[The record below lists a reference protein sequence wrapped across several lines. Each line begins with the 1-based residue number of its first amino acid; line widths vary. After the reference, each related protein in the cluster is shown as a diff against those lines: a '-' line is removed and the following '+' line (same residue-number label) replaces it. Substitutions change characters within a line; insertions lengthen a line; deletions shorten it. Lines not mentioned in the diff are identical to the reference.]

1 MKNTFALIA
10 ILSALT
16 LTACGGGG
24 GSSDKPNQSPVSVNQ
39 PIDPNKPSA
48 KELEGGIFWDNKSAI
63 KNLDPNNKTWKI
75 INIYDEIGYD
85 LVILPDNAG
94 NSIYDKTMAYDK
106 DMQVR
111 RLVGANLSY
120 ARWGIISFSWK
131 NGDFFNVHFYK
142 GEPTDKK
149 EVPTT
154 GTAVYQGYA
163 IASVHDSNQQYNDKM
178 DFYKIVE
185 TDTGTSTV
193 NVDFAKKTVD
203 VSITL
208 NKAGKLSFDVAK
220 ITDDGKATYSNMAND
235 NSFSIAGV
243 FYGPKAVETA
253 GSFFSNDKKGK
264 VYIGNFGAKK
274 Q

>member
-1 MKNTFALIA
+1 M
-10 ILSALT
+10 
-16 LTACGGGG
+16 
-24 GSSDKPNQSPVSVNQ
+24 
-39 PIDPNKPSA
+39 
-48 KELEGGIFWDNKSAI
+48 
-63 KNLDPNNKTWKI
+63 
-75 INIYDEIGYD
+75 
-85 LVILPDNAG
+85 
-94 NSIYDKTMAYDK
+94 
-106 DMQVR
+106 
-111 RLVGANLSY
+111 
-120 ARWGIISFSWK
+120 
-131 NGDFFNVHFYK
+131 
-142 GEPTDKK
+142 
-149 EVPTT
+149 
-154 GTAVYQGYA
+154 
-163 IASVHDSNQQYNDKM
+163 
-178 DFYKIVE
+178 E